1 MISLIEVFTQNERN
15 FARSISRKDRRGMG
29 KILAKGSS
37 MKKDLAD
44 GFGGPKQ
51 HYQRSFE
58 KLALR
63 KAGYKTDVRYLGKTP
78 TKPTK
83 STRRAA

>member
-1 MISLIEVFTQNERN
+1 MICILDVFTDNERN
-15 FARSISRKDRRGMG
+15 FARQLPLSARKSMG
-29 KILAKGSS
+29 KSLTKGSQ
-37 MKKDLAD
+37 MKGDLSQ

-63 KAGYKTDVRYLGKTP
+63 KAGYKKNVKYIGAGAIKKM
-78 TKPTK
+78 KPMRK
-83 STRRAA
+83 AA